1 MCSLGRRLW
10 LKQKA
15 LLTPA
20 PGPELTLAPQKE
32 GGKDEGGTQ
41 TRATFKEVSQRMGT
55 ACRQLSGE
63 QRGGG
68 EVVASGF
75 LARVTPDQSGA
86 PVLPYLICSRQV
98 KNTQSLQG
106 LSCWCPQ
113 GSLCPRLLVRLL
125 CHHSIR
131 QGLWGRW

>member
-1 MCSLGRRLW
+1 MRGAHR
-10 LKQKA
+10 
-15 LLTPA
+15 
-20 PGPELTLAPQKE
+20 PGPRSRRHPREWALPA
-32 GGKDEGGTQ
+32 
-41 TRATFKEVSQRMGT
+41 AN
-55 ACRQLSGE
+55 SGE

-75 LARVTPDQSGA
+75 LARVTPDQPGA
-86 PVLPYLICSRQV
+86 PVLPCLICSRQV
-98 KNTQSLQG
+98 KRTQSLQG

-125 CHHSIR
+125 CHHSIH